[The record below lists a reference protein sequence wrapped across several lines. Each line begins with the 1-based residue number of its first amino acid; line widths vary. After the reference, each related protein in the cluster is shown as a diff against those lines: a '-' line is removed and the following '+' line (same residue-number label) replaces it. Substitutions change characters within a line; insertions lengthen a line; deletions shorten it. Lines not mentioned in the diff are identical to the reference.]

1 MVPSSAAKELSGIRI
16 TRLVC
21 VTIGK
26 PLASINDGGGSTEF
40 DAVPNS
46 CVHTSKK
53 ILLLPSMAGLYTCV
67 CVSYCTK
74 LR

>member
-46 CVHTSKK
+46 VY
-53 ILLLPSMAGLYTCV
+53 ILQGKYCFCLKWLDYTLVCV
-67 CVSYCTK
+67 CF
-74 LR
+74 LL